1 MLCWSLSAL
10 YCIEFVTFTW
20 NVREAIL
27 CQRNLASRIFI
38 KNSCTTFLCT
48 VKVFRNLIFT
58 VVFKMFVPVTIVVQF
73 WQHFLFRFTSHFIR
87 KIQVSSRSVRIEIID
102 WNYYHVRF
110 WILEIQSDSEL
121 TVWDCISVH
130 SFRCFENSCLFRCS
144 CVTRV
149 LMFINISNILIW
161 NI

>member
-1 MLCWSLSAL
+1 MFLK
-10 YCIEFVTFTW
+10 F
-20 NVREAIL
+20 
-27 CQRNLASRIFI
+27 
-38 KNSCTTFLCT
+38 CTAFLCT
-48 VKVFRNLIFT
+48 IIWEQCEVFRNLIST
-58 VVFKMFVPVTIVVQF
+58 VVFKMFVAVTIVVQF
-73 WQHFLFRFTSHFIR
+73 LTDIFCFVSLLIFKI

-102 WNYYHVRF
+102 WNYCLVWF

-149 LMFINISNILIW
+149 LMFIDISNILIW
-161 NI
+161 NIQRPPQFFHLNRLKNCDY